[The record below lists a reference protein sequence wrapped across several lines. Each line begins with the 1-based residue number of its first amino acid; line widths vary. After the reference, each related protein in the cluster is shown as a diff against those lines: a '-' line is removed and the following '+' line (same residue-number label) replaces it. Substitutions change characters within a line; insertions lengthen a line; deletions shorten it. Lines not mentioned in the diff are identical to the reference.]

1 MQYAPERS
9 EMPPVPSR
17 SEEPAT
23 GSKDGLLIAG
33 IVLIALNL
41 RPALAAVGPL
51 VGMIR
56 DNTGLSNTMLGLLT
70 TLPLLAF
77 ATISLVTP
85 LATRRYGI
93 PGMLAAAMGLL
104 TVGILFRSIPSVFT
118 LYLGTLLL
126 GIAIA
131 FGNVLLPGLVKQS
144 FSKKFGLMTSMYSG
158 AMGVGAAVA
167 AGVTVPLAEGLKWGW
182 RGALA
187 VWAALAVVALLLW
200 FPQLSRSPHVRP
212 PGSYKQAM
220 KQLLGSRLAWNV
232 ALFMGLQSLAFYVI
246 LAWLPEMIQGRGE
259 DAVFAGWML
268 SLSQATGVLGSLL
281 TPLWAGKRPDQRSI
295 IFVLIAM
302 EVVALFGL
310 IFPGIGP
317 VQLWVAMIGFAL
329 GGSFGLSLYL
339 IVVRSSN
346 TETATK
352 LSGMAQAVGYA
363 LAATGPFIAGSLFD
377 ITADW
382 NYVFVLLLA
391 LAGIKLY
398 TGLGAARPEM
408 VVLE

>member
-1 MQYAPERS
+1 
-9 EMPPVPSR
+9 MPP
-17 SEEPAT
+17 EPKLLQDPYVR
-23 GSKDGLLIAG
+23 SKDGLLIAG
-33 IVLIALNL
+33 ILLIALNL

-56 DNTGLSNTMLGLLT
+56 DTTGLSNTMLGLLT

-77 ATISLVTP
+77 GGISLVTP
-85 LATRRYGI
+85 MVTRRYGI

-104 TVGILFRSIPSVFT
+104 TFGILVRSVPSVFT
-118 LYLGTLLL
+118 LYLGTLML

-144 FSKKFGLMTSMYSG
+144 FSKKFGLMTSMYSS
-158 AMGVGAAVA
+158 AMGLGAAIA
-167 AGVTVPLAEGLKWGW
+167 AGLTVPLAEGLPWGW

-187 VWAALAVVALLLW
+187 VWAALATVALLLW
-200 FPQLSRSPHVRP
+200 LPQLSRSPHVRP
-212 PGSYKQAM
+212 PGSYKQAL
-220 KQLLGSRLAWNV
+220 KELLSSRLAWNV
-232 ALFMGLQSLAFYVI
+232 ALFMGLQSLAYYVV
-246 LAWLPEMIQGRGE
+246 LAWLPDMLQGRGE
-259 DAVFAGWML
+259 DAVFSGWML

-295 IFVLIAM
+295 IITLIAL

-310 IFPGIGP
+310 IFPGLGP

-329 GGSFGLSLYL
+329 GGAFGLSLYL

-352 LSGMAQAVGYA
+352 LSGMAQALGYS

-377 ITADW
+377 LTANW
-382 NYVFVLLLA
+382 NYVFVLLLV

-398 TGLGAARPEM
+398 TGLGAARPGE
-408 VVLE
+408 VSL

>member
-1 MQYAPERS
+1 MTDLRS
-9 EMPPVPSR
+9 PASPAVSR
-17 SEEPAT
+17 ST
-23 GSKDGLLIAG
+23 DMLLIAG
-33 IVLIALNL
+33 IMMIAVNL

-56 DNTGLSNTMLGLLT
+56 DGTGLSNTMLGLLT

-77 ATISLVTP
+77 AGISLVAP
-85 LATRRYGI
+85 LVTRRYGI

-104 TVGILFRSIPSVFT
+104 TIGILVRSIPAVFA
-118 LYLGTLLL
+118 LYIGTLLL

-158 AMGVGAAVA
+158 AMGLGSAVA
-167 AGVTVPLAEGLKWGW
+167 AGITVPLAEGMSWGW

-187 VWAALAVVALLLW
+187 VWAALAAAALLLW
-200 FPQLSRSPHVRP
+200 LPQLSRSQHVRP

-220 KQLLGSRLAWNV
+220 KQLLTSRIAWNV
-232 ALFMGLQSLAFYVI
+232 ALFMGLQSLAFYVV
-246 LAWLPEMIQGRGE
+246 LAWLPEMLQGRGE

-295 IFVLIAM
+295 ILVLIAM

-329 GGSFGLSLYL
+329 GGAFGLSLYL

-346 TETATK
+346 TLTATK
-352 LSGMAQAVGYA
+352 LSGMAQAIGYS

-377 ITADW
+377 LTADW
-382 NYVFVLLLA
+382 NYVFILLLA
-391 LAGIKLY
+391 VAAIKLY
-398 TGLGAARPEM
+398 TGLGAARPEE
-408 VVLE
+408 VALE

>member
-1 MQYAPERS
+1 MPSLQTPS
-9 EMPPVPSR
+9 QPPVAR
-17 SEEPAT
+17 A
-23 GSKDGLLIAG
+23 KDGLLIAG
-33 IVLIALNL
+33 ILLIALNL

-51 VGMIR
+51 VGLIR
-56 DNTGLSNTMLGLLT
+56 DSTGLSNTMLGLLT

-77 ATISLVTP
+77 AGISLVTP
-85 LATRRYGI
+85 LATRRFGI

-104 TVGILFRSIPSVFT
+104 TIGIFVRSIPSVFT
-118 LYLGTLLL
+118 LYVGTLLL
-126 GIAIA
+126 GVAIA

-167 AGVTVPLAEGLKWGW
+167 AGITVPLAEGLQCGW

-187 VWAALAVVALLLW
+187 VWAALAVIALLLW
-200 FPQLSRSPHVRP
+200 LPQLSRSVHVRP

-220 KQLLGSRLAWNV
+220 KQLLASRLAWNV

-246 LAWLPEMIQGRGE
+246 LAWLPDMIQGRGE

-295 IFVLIAM
+295 ILVLIAL
-302 EVVALFGL
+302 EVVALFCL
-310 IFPGIGP
+310 IFPAIGP

-339 IVVRSSN
+339 IVVRSNS

-352 LSGMAQAVGYA
+352 LSGMAQAVGYS

-377 ITADW
+377 FTANW
-382 NYVFVLLLA
+382 NYVFVLMLA

-398 TGLGAARPEM
+398 TGLGAARPEE
-408 VVLE
+408 VSLE

>member
-1 MQYAPERS
+1 MSSLQSNSSAPSVR
-9 EMPPVPSR
+9 
-17 SEEPAT
+17 
-23 GSKDGLLIAG
+23 SKDGLLIAG
-33 IVLIALNL
+33 ILLIALNL

-56 DNTGLSNTMLGLLT
+56 DSTGLSNTMLGLLT

-77 ATISLVTP
+77 AGISLVTP
-85 LATRRYGI
+85 LVTRRFGI

-104 TVGILFRSIPSVFT
+104 TIGILVRTVHSVFT

-158 AMGVGAAVA
+158 TMGVGAAVA
-167 AGVTVPLAEGLKWGW
+167 AGVTVPLAKGLSWGW
-182 RGALA
+182 RGALI
-187 VWAALAVVALLLW
+187 VWAALAVAALLLW
-200 FPQLSRSPHVRP
+200 LPQLSRSAHVRP

-220 KQLLGSRLAWNV
+220 KQLLSSRLAWNV

-246 LAWLPEMIQGRGE
+246 LAWLPDMIQGRGE

-295 IFVLIAM
+295 IITLIAL
-302 EVVALFGL
+302 EVVALLGL
-310 IFPGIGP
+310 IFPGLGP
-317 VQLWVAMIGFAL
+317 VQLWVALIGFAL

-352 LSGMAQAVGYA
+352 LSGMAQAIGYS

-377 ITADW
+377 FTANW
-382 NYVFVLLLA
+382 NYVFVVLLA

-398 TGLGAARPEM
+398 TGLGAALPE
-408 VVLE
+408 VVSL

>member
-1 MQYAPERS
+1 MSPQTS
-9 EMPPVPSR
+9 SKPSVR
-17 SEEPAT
+17 
-23 GSKDGLLIAG
+23 SKDGLLIAG
-33 IVLIALNL
+33 ILLIALNL

-56 DNTGLSNTMLGLLT
+56 DTTGLSNTMLGLLT

-77 ATISLVTP
+77 GGISLVTP
-85 LATRRYGI
+85 MVTRRYGI
-93 PGMLAAAMGLL
+93 PGLLAAAMGLL
-104 TVGILFRSIPSVFT
+104 TIGILVRSVPSVFA

-126 GIAIA
+126 GIGIA

-144 FSKKFGLMTSMYSG
+144 FSKKYGLMTSMYSS
-158 AMGVGAAVA
+158 AMGLGAAIA
-167 AGVTVPLAEGLKWGW
+167 AGLTVPLAEDLSWGW

-187 VWAALAVVALLLW
+187 VWAALATVALLLW
-200 FPQLSRSPHVRP
+200 LPQLSRAPHIRP
-212 PGSYKQAM
+212 PGSYKQAL
-220 KQLLGSRLAWNV
+220 KELLSSRLAWNV
-232 ALFMGLQSLAFYVI
+232 ALFMGLQSLAYYVV
-246 LAWLPEMIQGRGE
+246 LAWLPDMLQGLGE

-295 IFVLIAM
+295 IITLIGL

-329 GGSFGLSLYL
+329 GGAFGLSLYL

-352 LSGMAQAVGYA
+352 LSGMAQALGYS

-377 ITADW
+377 LTANW

-398 TGLGAARPEM
+398 TGLGAARPE
-408 VVLE
+408 VVSL